1 MLFYF
6 LSILSKIKAGMIDEK
21 KIPSAKSKI
30 TDLSFLY
37 NINKNDGENSHIFH
51 RRFYLHIFLVFQ

>member
-21 KIPSAKSKI
+21 KIPS
-30 TDLSFLY
+30 F
-37 NINKNDGENSHIFH
+37 F
-51 RRFYLHIFLVFQ
+51 FFV

>member
-21 KIPSAKSKI
+21 KILSAKSKI
-30 TDLSFLY
+30 TDLSFL
-37 NINKNDGENSHIFH
+37 
-51 RRFYLHIFLVFQ
+51 

>member
-6 LSILSKIKAGMIDEK
+6 LSILSKIKAGLIDEK

-30 TDLSFLY
+30 TDLSFL
-37 NINKNDGENSHIFH
+37 
-51 RRFYLHIFLVFQ
+51 

>member
-6 LSILSKIKAGMIDEK
+6 LSILSKIKARMIDEK

-30 TDLSFLY
+30 TDLSFL
-37 NINKNDGENSHIFH
+37 
-51 RRFYLHIFLVFQ
+51 

>member
-21 KIPSAKSKI
+21 NITSAKSKI
-30 TDLSFLY
+30 TDLSF
-37 NINKNDGENSHIFH
+37 F
-51 RRFYLHIFLVFQ
+51 

>member
-6 LSILSKIKAGMIDEK
+6 LSILNKISTGMIDEK

-30 TDLSFLY
+30 TDLSFL
-37 NINKNDGENSHIFH
+37 
-51 RRFYLHIFLVFQ
+51 